1 MLGGVQPQSRFQH
14 LAPCAK
20 VILLTVVRMRNRKD
34 RVVGEEFSK
43 LNGREWA

>member
-20 VILLTVVRMRNRKD
+20 VILLSGRKD
-34 RVVGEEFSK
+34 AKPQGPSCREEFSK